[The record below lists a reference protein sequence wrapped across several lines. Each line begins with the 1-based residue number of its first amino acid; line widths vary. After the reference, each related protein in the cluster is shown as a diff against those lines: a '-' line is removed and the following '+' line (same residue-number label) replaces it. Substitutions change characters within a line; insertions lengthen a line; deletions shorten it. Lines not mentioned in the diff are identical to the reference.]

1 VLPAVIPL
9 AAALLAIGLAFATG
23 FDQRVALP
31 PEVDARFYGFFL
43 DRYPLFS
50 VAIVYGLACLGLR
63 ILRPGPAGWLRRLV
77 CGALA
82 LALFL
87 AACLYPTFG
96 GAALRLAF
104 ASGGTAF
111 ITQQPMPAAYAL
123 GSAMAATVFG
133 TVLGLGAL
141 LIGNGRA
148 GRSQP
153 QPRRWLRAGADL
165 LLRYLALWFALA
177 VLGLAHAAGF
187 GIWPHRSMTIGDALL
202 AGALACIAFL
212 PHLSRNALAMRGDRS
227 TPNRGRQAR
236 WHPSRAAA

>member
-31 PEVDARFYGFFL
+31 PELDARFYGFFL

-63 ILRPGPAGWLRRLV
+63 ILRPGRAGWLRRLV
-77 CGALA
+77 GGALA
-82 LALFL
+82 LAMFL

-123 GSAMAATVFG
+123 GSALAATVFG
-133 TVLGLGAL
+133 SVLGLGAL
-141 LIGNGRA
+141 LIGNGPAR
-148 GRSQP
+148 RS
-153 QPRRWLRAGADL
+153 QPRRWLRAAANL

-187 GIWPHRSMTIGDALL
+187 GIWPRRSMTMGDALL

-212 PHLSRNALAMRGDRS
+212 PHLSCNALAMRRDRS
-227 TPNRGRQAR
+227 PQNRGWRDR